1 MHGKSK
7 RFMQDK
13 AEAMRARV
21 TEQGLVIPKEWLV
34 GVFEVEIRQEN
45 NRIVIVP
52 IIPLAD
58 DPLLLLGNDPI
69 TLDITDASTHHDTYL
84 TEA

>member
-1 MHGKSK
+1 
-7 RFMQDK
+7 
-13 AEAMRARV
+13 MRTRV
-21 TEQGLVIPKEWLV
+21 TEQGLVIPKEWFV

-58 DPLLLLGNDPI
+58 DPLLLLGKDPI
-69 TLDITDASTHHDTYL
+69 TLDIADASTHHDTYSNPL
-84 TEA
+84 GSIKRSQGFSRLKP